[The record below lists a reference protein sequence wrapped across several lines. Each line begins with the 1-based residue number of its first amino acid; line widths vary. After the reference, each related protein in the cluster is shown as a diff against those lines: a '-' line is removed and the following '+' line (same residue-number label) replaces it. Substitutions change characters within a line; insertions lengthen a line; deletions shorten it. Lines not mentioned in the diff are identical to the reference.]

1 MNSNDP
7 YENLDFIPPM
17 YDDICPGYD
26 PKVFKNA
33 KRFIIV
39 MLLILALSIAISVFI
54 NKSTDPQKKT
64 TIENVECSTIK

>member
-39 MLLILALSIAISVFI
+39 MLLILALSDLIEISLKGYEKVFFVCLSYFSMI
-54 NKSTDPQKKT
+54 WLK
-64 TIENVECSTIK
+64 